1 MIEESLFKSN
11 FLGRDGFVW
20 WIGQVAD
27 PSVWRNEKSRVDNE
41 GSWAYRCKVR
51 IIGYHTFDGNVL
63 PDNDLPWAH
72 VLTSA
77 SDGAPGQG
85 GFGKLPLL
93 IGGESVLGFFL
104 DGEEAQQPVVVSCF
118 YRNESVKSLITPEL
132 IKSEK
137 SSQFKPF
144 PGAQGN
150 LSVSNTRRKKVSS
163 GTVQQPPTN
172 TVPSGPAVSF
182 GVDTSGNI
190 GLSSDFNPLSSSSG
204 SAWGNPNLLQ
214 DQLFYDDASSI
225 GLLKAFYDAGPVSN
239 ENGCSASFIQDIQ
252 SALSGFIGFVNG
264 LESTALGFIDPIRNK
279 IVDVRQKIKK
289 VARLIMSA
297 MKFVMNGMR
306 DNVIKLTGCLF
317 RAFSI
322 TIPLP
327 QWMQISEALRNI
339 IDIIFCIFE
348 KLFGPLFDFILG
360 MLEGLLGKSNNL
372 PRCAASEATATLIE
386 KLASLVDDALA
397 SVLSGI
403 DWLVGG
409 IGQIT
414 GYLRTAVNYL
424 QTILSFLSCD
434 ALQCKPT
441 KTWDPFKGI
450 QFPSTDEWAECINK
464 IDILNGLGDGV
475 DEWAGLL
482 SMYGSADTPF
492 RNCRETIL
500 NPPSQ
505 NDLIPMPPG
514 TRFPNC
520 IPPEVV
526 INGNGT
532 GARAVAIV
540 EPNRG
545 SILTIS
551 VLNSGRGYTQ
561 PPSISI
567 LDNSGYGSGAIA
579 RATINQN
586 GNIESIYVESPGSG
600 YCQTNLTGIGVTNG
614 LPGIGT
620 TSSGPGVG
628 NSIPG
633 ISTVPIGI
641 VTGIVV
647 TQPGFGYTNGDNI
660 IIGGC
665 TYSPILT
672 PNGSIIGITS
682 ANYCTDIFTQLPPAT
697 INTNTGQG
705 AVVRPILQY
714 VPQFTV
720 DNPNLRVGLT
730 TDQIIEVDNCCD
742 DC

>member
-63 PDNDLPWAH
+63 PDSDLPWAH

-118 YRNESVKSLITPEL
+118 YRNESAKSLITPEL
-132 IKSEK
+132 VKSER

-150 LSVSNTRRKKVSS
+150 LAVSNTRRKKRDS
-163 GTVQQPPTN
+163 GTIQQPPTN
-172 TVPSGPAVSF
+172 TVASGPAVTF
-182 GVDTSGNI
+182 GVDTAGTI
-190 GLSSDFNPLSSSSG
+190 GLSSDFNPLSSGAG
-204 SAWGNPNLLQ
+204 SIWSNPSLVQ
-214 DQLFYDDASSI
+214 DQLFYSDASSI
-225 GLLKAFYDAGPVSN
+225 GTLKQFYDAGPVTDA
-239 ENGCSASFIQDIQ
+239 NGCTADIIQQIQ
-252 SALSGFIGFVNG
+252 SALQGFIGFVNG
-264 LESTALGFIDPIRNK
+264 CEATALGFIDPIRNK
-279 IVDVRQKIKK
+279 IVDMRSKIKK
-289 VARLIMSA
+289 VARLILSA
-297 MKFVMNGMR
+297 MKFIMNGMR

-327 QWMQISEALRNI
+327 QWMQISEALRNVM
-339 IDIIFCIFE
+339 DIIFCIFE
-348 KLFGPLFDFILG
+348 KLFGPLFDFIVG
-360 MLEGLLGKSNNL
+360 MLQGLIGKSNNI
-372 PRCAASEATATLIE
+372 PRCAASEAAASLID

-414 GYLRTAVNYL
+414 GYLRTAVGYL

-450 QFPSTDEWAECINK
+450 QFPSTDEWAETIGK
-464 IDILNGLGDGV
+464 IDILMGLGDDV
-475 DEWAGLL
+475 DEWTGLL

-492 RNCRETIL
+492 GNCREQIV
-500 NPPSQ
+500 NPSNQ
-505 NDLIPMPPG
+505 GQVQPMPPG
-514 TRFPNC
+514 VRFANC
-520 IPPEVV
+520 IPPEII
-526 INGNGT
+526 INGDGV
-532 GARAVAIV
+532 GARAVAVV
-540 EPNRG
+540 ENNRG
-545 SILTIS
+545 SLLTIS
-551 VLNSGRGYTQ
+551 VLNPGRGYTQ
-561 PPSISI
+561 PPTISI
-567 LDNSGYGSGAIA
+567 LDNSGYGTGARA
-579 RATINQN
+579 RATINAT
-586 GNIESIYVESPGSG
+586 GNIQSIYLESGGSG
-600 YCQTNLTGIGVTNG
+600 YCQTNLTGIGSTSA
-614 LPGIGT
+614 GIGS
-620 TSSGPGVG
+620 TSVGVG
-628 NSIPG
+628 TTGTNIG
-633 ISTVPIGI
+633 ISTVPVGI
-641 VTGIVV
+641 VTDVVV
-647 TQPGFGYTNGDNI
+647 TAPGVGYTDGDSI
-660 IIGGC
+660 QIGDC
-665 TYSPILT
+665 IYSPILT
-672 PNGSIIGITS
+672 SSGSIIGITS
-682 ANYCTDIFTQLPPAT
+682 ANYCTSQFTQLPTVT

-705 AVVRPILQY
+705 ADVRPVIQY
-714 VPQFTV
+714 IPQYIV

-730 TDQIIEVDNCCD
+730 TADIIEVDNCCD